1 MFRCVGCGCR
11 LRVDHLDTW
20 CHRCLDSLRDKL
32 ALALLNGQ
40 HGLAY
45 GLDLYTLFTQ
55 RLHWS
60 GMARKSWAKT
70 LQDLD

>member
-40 HGLAY
+40 YGMAY
-45 GLDLYTLFTQ
+45 GPNLLTCFVQPVY
-55 RLHWS
+55 
-60 GMARKSWAKT
+60 
-70 LQDLD
+70 